1 MYSQIQ
7 TKVIFSDS
15 SPVIEAFESD
25 SNNEVDISAKQPKRQ
40 DKSSKPETR
49 SSKAHSDSSARHA
62 KKPRK
67 IVRENRLTENLVT
80 STSRHTSAH
89 SDESNDLAMFEGLLS
104 DDSND
109 IEGGTRNA
117 GCCDV
122 IRPLPS
128 IINFYS

>member
-1 MYSQIQ
+1 MLFF
-7 TKVIFSDS
+7 FSDS

-25 SNNEVDISAKQPKRQ
+25 SNNEVDVSTKQPKRQ

-80 STSRHTSAH
+80 STSRQTSAQ
-89 SDESNDLAMFEGLLS
+89 SDEMFEQLLS

-109 IEGGTRNA
+109 IEGETRDA
-117 GCCDV
+117 GCYDV
-122 IRPLPS
+122 IRHNILQLFIFTRKS
-128 IINFYS
+128 V

>member
-7 TKVIFSDS
+7 AKVIFSDS

-25 SNNEVDISAKQPKRQ
+25 SNNEVDVSAKQPKRQ

-80 STSRHTSAH
+80 STSRQTSAQ
-89 SDESNDLAMFEGLLS
+89 SDEMFEQLLS

-109 IEGGTRNA
+109 IEGGTRDA
-117 GCCDV
+117 GCYDSFV
-122 IRPLPS
+122 FFLQLFI
-128 IINFYS
+128 FTHKGV